1 MSKPLSLSLPA
12 PVAAYFSADQGDGDA
27 VARCFAEDAVVTD
40 ERRTHVGREAI
51 RRWKTEA
58 SSKFSYTTEPFA
70 VDEQADG
77 VVVSAHVVGN
87 FPGSPVDLRYAFV
100 LEGDR
105 IAQLEITA

>member
-27 VARCFAEDAVVTD
+27 VARCFAEDAVVMD

-58 SSKFSYTTEPFA
+58 SSTFSYTTEPFA
-70 VDEQADG
+70 VDEQAGG
-77 VVVSAHVVGN
+77 VVVSAHVAGN

-100 LEGDR
+100 LEGEQ

>member
-1 MSKPLSLSLPA
+1 MSLSLPA
-12 PVAAYFSADQGDGDA
+12 PVAAYFAADQGDGDA

-40 ERRTHVGREAI
+40 ERRTHTGREAI

-70 VDEQADG
+70 VDEKAG
-77 VVVSAHVVGN
+77 SIVVRAHVAGN

-100 LEGDR
+100 LKGEK

>member
-1 MSKPLSLSLPA
+1 MPVSLPA
-12 PVAAYFSADQGDGDA
+12 PIAAYFAADQGDGDA
-27 VARCFAEDAVVTD
+27 VARCFTEDAVVTD
-40 ERRTHVGREAI
+40 ERQTHTGREAI

-70 VDEQADG
+70 VDEAAG
-77 VVVSAHVVGN
+77 AIVVSAHVAGN

-100 LEGDR
+100 LEGEQ